1 MWLYEKRLQ
10 FPVNI
15 QNKNARLAKAIVSQ
29 LGGPDGELAAS
40 MRYFAQRY
48 AMPDRRVAGLLND
61 VATEELAHLE
71 MIGTIIRQ
79 LTKGLSAEELK
90 QQGFDD
96 YYDEHE
102 YVGIGAEARSPELFM
117 LDDKHENDEHTWKV
131 RQIIDD
137 SDGDHDW
144 AIEGIVDL
152 DATQDTGEVVF
163 HDYKVSN

>member
-1 MWLYEKRLQ
+1 MWIYEKRLQ

-15 QNKNARLAKAIVSQ
+15 QNKNARLAKAITSQ

-96 YYDEHE
+96 YYVAHTVYGRNFARIRSLDQFADT
-102 YVGIGAEARSPELFM
+102 VGALIQNQIRSL
-117 LDDKHENDEHTWKV
+117 
-131 RQIIDD
+131 
-137 SDGDHDW
+137 
-144 AIEGIVDL
+144 
-152 DATQDTGEVVF
+152 
-163 HDYKVSN
+163 

>member
-15 QNKNARLAKAIVSQ
+15 QNKNARLAKAITSQ

-71 MIGTIIRQ
+71 MICLLYTSRC
-79 LTKGLSAEELK
+79 
-90 QQGFDD
+90 
-96 YYDEHE
+96 
-102 YVGIGAEARSPELFM
+102 V
-117 LDDKHENDEHTWKV
+117 
-131 RQIIDD
+131 
-137 SDGDHDW
+137 
-144 AIEGIVDL
+144 
-152 DATQDTGEVVF
+152 
-163 HDYKVSN
+163 